1 MELSNLEKLK
11 TKDKK
16 KIIGRG
22 RGTGKGGHTV
32 GRGHK
37 GQKARKG
44 GSKFYLG
51 FEGGQQPLYK
61 KMPEIGGF
69 KSHTSKEIT
78 VVSLNVFSN
87 FKDGQVVTPETLLEN
102 KIIKKIPVGRVKILS
117 DGALSKKLTFKGFKA
132 SSKAKEK
139 IEKSGSHI

>member
-1 MELSNLEKLK
+1 MDLSNLEKLK
-11 TKDKK
+11 TQQKM
-16 KIIGRG
+16 KIVGRG

-37 GQKARKG
+37 GQNARKG

-69 KSHTSKEIT
+69 KSHTFKEI
-78 VVSLNVFSN
+78 VAINLDRFSK
-87 FKDGQVVTPETLLEN
+87 FKDGDEVTPEILLKN
-102 KIIKKIPVGRVKILS
+102 KILKEIPSGGVKILS
-117 DGALSKKLTFKGFKA
+117 DGELTKKLTFKGFKF
-132 SSKAKEK
+132 SVKAKEK
-139 IEKSGSHI
+139 IEKSGSKI

>member
-1 MELSNLEKLK
+1 MDLSNLEKLK
-11 TKDKK
+11 TDKK
-16 KIIGRG
+16 MKIIGRG

-69 KSHTSKEIT
+69 KSHTFKEIIA
-78 VVSLNVFSN
+78 VNLGVFSR
-87 FKDGQVVTPETLLEN
+87 FKSGDEITPEILLKN
-102 KIIKKIPVGRVKILS
+102 KILKEIPLGGVKILS
-117 DGALSKKLTFKGFKA
+117 GGELAKKLIFKGFKF
-132 SSKAKEK
+132 SEKAKEK
-139 IEKSGSHI
+139 IEKSGSKI